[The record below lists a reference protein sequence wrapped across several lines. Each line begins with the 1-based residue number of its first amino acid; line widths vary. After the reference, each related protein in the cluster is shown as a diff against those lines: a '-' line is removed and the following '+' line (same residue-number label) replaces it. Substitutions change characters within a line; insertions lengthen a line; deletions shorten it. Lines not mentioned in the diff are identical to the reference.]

1 MADPYLEEIYKTGQ
15 SYQMNLVFER
25 ADGEVWHMPVS
36 SETKDEQTAKAEMC
50 ALLKSRLS
58 ESKTFGYLTAQE
70 ESKAKQLEGIK

>member
-1 MADPYLEEIYKTGQ
+1 MADPYLEKVYKTGQ

-36 SETKDEQTAKAEMC
+36 SEAGDEQTAETAM
-50 ALLKSRLS
+50 LSLIKSRLA
-58 ESKTFGYLTAQE
+58 ESKDLGYLTIQE